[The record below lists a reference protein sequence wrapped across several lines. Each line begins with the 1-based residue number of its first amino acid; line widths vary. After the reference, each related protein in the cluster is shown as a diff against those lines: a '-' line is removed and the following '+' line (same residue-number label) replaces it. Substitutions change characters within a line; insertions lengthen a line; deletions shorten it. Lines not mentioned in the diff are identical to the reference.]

1 MKKTEK
7 ATLKL
12 VIRRL
17 QSDKLQTGIV
27 AGKSNQSGSGSSGSG
42 VY

>member
-1 MKKTEK
+1 MKKN
-7 ATLKL
+7 TLKL

-17 QSDKLQTGIV
+17 QSDSKKLQTGVV
-27 AGKSNQSGSGSSGSG
+27 AGGSNGGGGNGGSSS